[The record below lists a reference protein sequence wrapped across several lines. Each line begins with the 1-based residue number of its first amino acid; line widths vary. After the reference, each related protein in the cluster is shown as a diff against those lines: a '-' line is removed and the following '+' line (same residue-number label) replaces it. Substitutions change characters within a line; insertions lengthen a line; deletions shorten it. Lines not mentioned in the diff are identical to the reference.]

1 MLSLLALVVMILLLV
16 VAVVAAVLLGGLPGR
31 IAQRREHPQ
40 ADAIRVCGWMGLL
53 TLGIL
58 WPVAMI
64 WAHLHHSEP
73 RS

>member
-16 VAVVAAVLLGGLPGR
+16 LAVVAAVLLGGLPGR
-31 IAQRREHPQ
+31 IAQRRDHPQ
-40 ADAIRVCGWMGLL
+40 ADAIRMCGWMGLL

-58 WPVAMI
+58 WPVAMT
-64 WAHLHHSEP
+64 WAYLHPKVP